1 MARSNK
7 TKTTI
12 LEVGLKQARKF
23 GFESLSIGELA
34 KLVGMS
40 KSGLFAHFKSKEL
53 MQVMILN
60 YAAENFVLE
69 VIKPAI
75 QMKRGLPRLKAIIE
89 NWIKWSNKTK
99 NGGCPLISAS
109 FEFDDIPGKVRE
121 ATQNHL
127 KELVKTIEKSVEISI
142 EEGQLRK
149 EVNSKEFAFEVFS
162 KVLGFHLYHRLLKE
176 DYSTDFLH
184 NSIEKLIQS
193 NS

>member
-1 MARSNK
+1 MVK
-7 TKTTI
+7 GIETKTNI

-53 MQVMILN
+53 MQVMILD
-60 YAAENFVLE
+60 YAAENFVLK
-69 VIKPAI
+69 VIKPAL
-75 QMKRGLPRLKAIIE
+75 KKERGIPRLNALID
-89 NWIKWSNKTK
+89 NWIRWSSKGK

-121 ATQNHL
+121 ATQRHL
-127 KELVKTIEKSVEISI
+127 KDLQATIEKAVEISI
-142 EEGQLRK
+142 EEGHLRK
-149 EVNSKEFAFEVFS
+149 DVDKHLFAYEVFS
-162 KVLGFHLYHRLLKE
+162 KIIGLHLYYRLLQDETALKTFRKSF
-176 DYSTDFLH
+176 D
-184 NSIEKLIQS
+184 NLIKS